1 MLFCQIVVGYYR
13 GLGNR
18 GDGMART
25 KGSSQRRE
33 QIIKA
38 TVDCI
43 VTHGYHNFSMQDV
56 ATTAGVS
63 KGIIHYY
70 FLNKDDLMMAILD
83 RSAVDI
89 EDMLMARMDAVHD
102 PLSKLEAFISV
113 CFDVLRTKK
122 EYYQVN
128 MDFWTQIN
136 QKEAVRR
143 VVARHYEKFRSA
155 AAEVISSGIAQ
166 GVFRDLDARMYA
178 SYIVAVADGFSLQFL
193 FDPTVFDYERSVSS
207 IVEIVVA
214 GVRKTGAV

>member
-1 MLFCQIVVGYYR
+1 
-13 GLGNR
+13 
-18 GDGMART
+18 MART

-43 VTHGYHNFSMQDV
+43 ITHGYHNFSMQDV

-89 EDMLMARMDAVHD
+89 ENMLIESMRAVSD
-102 PLSKLEAFISV
+102 PLHKLEAFITT

-155 AAEVISSGIAQ
+155 AAEVISSGIKQ
-166 GVFRDLDARMYA
+166 GVFRELDPRIYA
-178 SYIVAVADGFSLQFL
+178 SYIVAVVDGFSLQFL
-193 FDPTVFDYERSVSS
+193 FDAAVFDYDRTAKSVTD
-207 IVEIVVA
+207 IIIA
-214 GVRKTGAV
+214 GLKKEVT

>member
-1 MLFCQIVVGYYR
+1 
-13 GLGNR
+13 
-18 GDGMART
+18 MART

-89 EDMLMARMDAVHD
+89 ENMLIENMSAVVD
-102 PLSKLEAFISV
+102 PLSKLEAFVAV
-113 CFDVLRTKK
+113 CFDVLRSKK

-143 VVARHYEKFRSA
+143 VVARHYEKFRSV
-155 AAEVISSGIAQ
+155 AAEVIASGIAQ
-166 GVFRDLDARMYA
+166 GVFKPLDPRMYA

-193 FDPTVFDYERSVSS
+193 FDSGVFDYDSTAKTVA
-207 IVEIVVA
+207 EIVVA
-214 GVRKTGAV
+214 GLKKGGA

>member
-1 MLFCQIVVGYYR
+1 
-13 GLGNR
+13 
-18 GDGMART
+18 MART

-43 VTHGYHNFSMQDV
+43 IAHGYHNFSMQDV
-56 ATTAGVS
+56 ATAAGVS

-89 EDMLMARMDAVHD
+89 ENMLIESMSAVSD
-102 PLSKLEAFISV
+102 PLHKIEAFIAV

-143 VVARHYEKFRSA
+143 VVARHYEKFRSVA
-155 AAEVISSGIAQ
+155 ADVISSGIEQ
-166 GVFRDLDARMYA
+166 GVFRKLDPRMYA
-178 SYIVAVADGFSLQFL
+178 SFIVAVADGFSLQSL
-193 FDPTVFDYERSVSS
+193 FDAAVFDYERTAKTVA
-207 IVEIVVA
+207 EILIA
-214 GVRKTGAV
+214 GLKKGEEQ

>member
-1 MLFCQIVVGYYR
+1 
-13 GLGNR
+13 
-18 GDGMART
+18 MART

-43 VTHGYHNFSMQDV
+43 ITHGYHNFSMQDV

-89 EDMLMARMDAVHD
+89 EGMLIEKMNAVSD
-102 PLSKLEAFISV
+102 PLGKLEAFISV

-143 VVARHYEKFRSA
+143 VVARHYEKFRSVA
-155 AAEVISSGIAQ
+155 ADVISRGIAE
-166 GVFRDLDARMYA
+166 GVFRDRDARMYA
-178 SYIVAVADGFSLQFL
+178 SYIVAVVDGFCLQFL
-193 FDPTVFDYERSVSS
+193 FDPAVFDYES
-207 IVEIVVA
+207 IAKSISEIVIA
-214 GVRKTGAV
+214 GLRKGQA

>member
-1 MLFCQIVVGYYR
+1 
-13 GLGNR
+13 
-18 GDGMART
+18 MART
-25 KGSSQRRE
+25 KGSSQRKE

-83 RSAVDI
+83 RAAVDI
-89 EDMLMARMDAVHD
+89 ENMLIESMRAAFD
-102 PLSKLEAFISV
+102 PLHKLEAFITV
-113 CFDVLRTKK
+113 CLDVLRTKK

-143 VVARHYEKFRSA
+143 IIARHYEKFRSA
-155 AAEVISSGIAQ
+155 AAEVISSGIKQ
-166 GVFRDLDARMYA
+166 GVFRELDPRMYA

-193 FDPTVFDYERSVSS
+193 FDAAVFDYDRTVKSVT
-207 IVEIVVA
+207 EIIIA
-214 GVRKTGAV
+214 GLKKEVT